1 MTVRVRGIGAAP
13 GVAVGR
19 AVVWLEQR
27 LEAGARPGAGP
38 ETELARLAAAVQMS
52 REQLRDLAAGLAL
65 AAGEKEAQIF
75 RIHLLLLDDPMLAGA
90 AKQAIEREGLSAEQA
105 VARTTRQLVA
115 QFQAL
120 RDNYLRQRAA
130 DVEDIGRRL
139 LANLAGEG
147 PRPAS
152 GIVVARNLTP
162 SEAALLAAQNA
173 LAVVTEEGG
182 PTGHMAILARALRL
196 PAVVG
201 AQGALAQVRD
211 GDLLAVDGTSG
222 EVIVDPDD
230 ATVVACCRRIEEQR
244 VLHAR
249 VQALRDLPAVTPDGF
264 RITLAANIA
273 TPAEVDAALE
283 AGAEAVGVFRTE
295 YLFVN
300 RAEPPSEDE
309 QYEAYRDVLSRMAP
323 RRVIVR
329 TMDLGGDKQAAVW
342 DGAPEPNPALGLRG
356 IRFALA
362 REPLFR
368 SQLRALVRA
377 SDAGN
382 LAVMLPMI
390 ADLAEV
396 RRARRLLG
404 AIQEELGVAAPVSLG
419 VMVETPAAALL
430 ATELAAETDFLSI
443 GTNDLTQYVLAAD
456 RLNPAMAGLYDPYHP
471 AVLRLMRAVAEAAG
485 RQGKWAGVCGEM
497 GADPLAAPLFVGMGM
512 AELSMVPAAIP
523 AVKDAIRRVRR
534 SDAEALV
541 EETLAHPSAGE
552 IRDCLARFAR
562 ERMT

>member
-19 AVVWLEQR
+19 AVVWREQG
-27 LEAGARPGAGP
+27 LEAGTGPGAGP
-38 ETELARLAAAVQMS
+38 QAELERLAAAVQMS

-105 VARTTRQLVA
+105 VARTAGQLVA

-230 ATVVACCRRIEEQR
+230 ATVVACCRRMGEQR

-249 VQALRDLPAVTPDGF
+249 LHALKDLPAVTPDGF

-430 ATELAAETDFLSI
+430 AAELAAETDFLSI

-541 EETLAHPSAGE
+541 EETLAHPSAAE